1 MSIYD
6 LYWTKPVE
14 IKMQCGLT
22 RSFRHPYDA
31 LDFLECEWPTRHG
44 PAYRRAVLWC
54 GQSLETEQLA
64 GLARCSFMTAA
75 REAGML
81 VPGRPTMRCGT
92 VAAPHGRRRQT
103 LSPPER
109 ASDQGRAR

>member
-92 VAAPHGRRRQT
+92 VAVPHGR
-103 LSPPER
+103 
-109 ASDQGRAR
+109 